1 MKILLTI
8 LLSLLSLAASA
19 QTASFSTDTLRL
31 QIPHLVVNRATAF
44 EDVELLFDT
53 QGNVFELVDFAKR
66 PQELNEQRNIVLAY
80 GESAVIDKTFTV
92 TFRGVFSDNRCPSD
106 VTCITA
112 GEGVAIFELE
122 ELLGSGLSRQT
133 LFGLA
138 FNGQATGD
146 PTDRET
152 PAHEFRGIYFTPL
165 VLEPYPV
172 NTEAIAEEDYS
183 VTILVSAVT
192 SSCYPDGC

>member
-19 QTASFSTDTLRL
+19 QTASFSTATLRL
-31 QIPHLVVNRATAF
+31 RIPHLVVNRATAF
-44 EDVELLFDT
+44 EDVEFLFDA

-66 PQELNEQRNIVLAY
+66 PQELNEQRQIVLAF
-80 GESAVIDKTFTV
+80 GESAAIDTTISI

-112 GEGVAIFELE
+112 GEGVAIFELD

-133 LFGLA
+133 LFGLS
-138 FNGQATGD
+138 FNGMVPGD
-146 PTDRET
+146 LTDRET
-152 PAHEFRGIYFTPL
+152 PAHEFRGIHFTPL

-172 NTEAIAEEDYS
+172 STATIADDEYS
-183 VTILVSAVT
+183 VTILASAIT
-192 SSCYPDGC
+192 SSCFPDGC